1 MAEFRQSGEGRE
13 EGFPSVLVASL
24 QSLTSSLDDLQKRVE
39 EKDVDVCVVTQK
51 KAKGWDGVNIP
62 GYSLWKGQGKGNIA
76 LFVRDDITSTRLPIQ
91 VPESLDALWVRVDPR
106 GLPGDVSC
114 VVICVVNHPFPHT
127 SRLREPMIAHLIEGV
142 EGTYSQEPDSGVV
155 IVGDFKDFPEHRLPP
170 ELNLEQVGT
179 RPTQRHDAADT
190 IIITN
195 VARHYRRPKSLK
207 PFTSAAHRPV
217 MWIPK

>member
-1 MAEFRQSGEGRE
+1 MAEFRQPGEGRE

-91 VPESLDALWVRVDPR
+91 VPESLDALW
-106 GLPGDVSC
+106 
-114 VVICVVNHPFPHT
+114 
-127 SRLREPMIAHLIEGV
+127 GV

-195 VARHYRRPKSLK
+195 LARHYRRPKSLK

-217 MWIPK
+217 IWIPK